1 MGTLEVWIIIVAIVS
16 VALLIWSFTDSFKKY
31 F

>member
-1 MGTLEVWIIIVAIVS
+1 MGTLEVFFIITAVIS
-16 VALLIWSFTDSFKKY
+16 GALLIWSFTDSFKKY